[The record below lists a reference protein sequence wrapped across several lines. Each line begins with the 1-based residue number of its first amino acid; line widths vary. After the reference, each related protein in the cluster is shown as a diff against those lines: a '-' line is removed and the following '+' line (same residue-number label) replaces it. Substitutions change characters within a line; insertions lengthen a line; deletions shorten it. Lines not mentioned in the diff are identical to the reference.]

1 MIFPLQIAMLDILMT
16 PEGTFHASPPNRAPS
31 RFREVV
37 GADIDPAASLTR
49 FIATHA
55 TKELALVES
64 YPVIPWDTLKNG
76 QLVEIRNNLSPLGNM
91 PRN

>member
-49 FIATHA
+49 FIAHA
-55 TKELALVES
+55 TKEFALVEL
-64 YPVIPWDTLKNG
+64 YPGIPWDTLKNG